1 MNRNKQVK
9 NIAIAGLLS
18 AIGIL
23 IPTMMPIK
31 LILPASTYTL
41 ASHVPIFIAM
51 FISPQ
56 VAIMVALG
64 TTLGFFMSFPL
75 IVAARAFSHLAF
87 VIPGAMYLQKRKLN
101 SFKEKILFS
110 TVIAFIHG
118 VAEFSIVA
126 LISAKTLNADLL
138 LQFFIFLGIGTII
151 HSTVD
156 FFLALSVVDGLKL
169 QN

>member
-1 MNRNKQVK
+1 MNKPKQ
-9 NIAIAGLLS
+9 IAIAGLLT
-18 AIGIL
+18 AIAIL
-23 IPTMMPIK
+23 IPIIMPIK

-41 ASHVPIFIAM
+41 ASHVPIFVAM

-64 TTLGFFMSFPL
+64 TTLGFFMSLPF

-87 VIPGAMYLQKRKLN
+87 VIPGAYYLQKHTLKSAKSQFVFN
-101 SFKEKILFS
+101 SVMAL
-110 TVIAFIHG
+110 IHG
-118 VAEFSIVA
+118 IAEFTIVA
-126 LISAKTLNADLL
+126 LISFKQLSPDLL

-156 FFLALSVVDGLKL
+156 FYLSLSVVKTLGLD
-169 QN
+169 N